1 MSHQAFKR
9 ALAHFDGVQSK
20 LAAAIGT
27 SQQNISNWLNGGKS
41 LPAEFVLPTERATGI
56 SRHELRPDLYPIEET
71 EAPSKAA
78 A

>member
-1 MSHQAFKR
+1 MSHQAFR
-9 ALAHFDGVQSK
+9 HALAHFDGNQSR

-56 SRHELRPDLYPIEET
+56 SRHELRPDLYPIEEQSSA
-71 EAPSKAA
+71 EAA
-78 A
+78 